1 MLLGL
6 RPWSSLVRREQEQG
20 ERVSDIEEDVEVSL
34 STPAHYT
41 LLDQVVASS
50 PLKAYRRPY
59 SRKEQQE
66 VVGHLVARRS
76 WGLVKGNTVWQ
87 GMEEAGVCG
96 GRRTWQSMKEHFR
109 KQIMAK
115 IHTFGLDW
123 TTVGLHW
130 TR

>member
-1 MLLGL
+1 MV
-6 RPWSSLVRREQEQG
+6 P
-20 ERVSDIEEDVEVSL
+20 
-34 STPAHYT
+34 
-41 LLDQVVASS
+41 SS

-66 VVGHLVARRS
+66 VVGHLVAQRS

-130 TR
+130 RLKEMVHHYGMLASV

>member
-1 MLLGL
+1 MV
-6 RPWSSLVRREQEQG
+6 P
-20 ERVSDIEEDVEVSL
+20 
-34 STPAHYT
+34 
-41 LLDQVVASS
+41 SS

-66 VVGHLVARRS
+66 VVGHLVAQRS

-87 GMEEAGVCG
+87 RMEEVGVCG

-109 KQIMAK
+109 RQIMAK

-123 TTVGLHW
+123 TTVGLDS
-130 TR
+130 